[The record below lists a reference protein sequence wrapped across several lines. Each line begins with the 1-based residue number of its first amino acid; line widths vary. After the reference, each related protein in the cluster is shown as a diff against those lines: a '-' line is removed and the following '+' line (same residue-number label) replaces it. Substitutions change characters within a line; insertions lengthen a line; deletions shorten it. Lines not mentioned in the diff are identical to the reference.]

1 MRLRY
6 DDIGGHDAATVV
18 DVGSGTGSYQPRRRT
33 VIAVEPSRTMI
44 AQRSPDA
51 APVLEGVAESLPFPN
66 GRFDAA
72 LAVLTIHHWADH
84 VAGLRELT
92 RVASRQVILTWEP
105 ERFVRFW
112 LVEEYLPEIAANE
125 AQLPALDAVTDVL
138 AVASVLSVP
147 VPADCTDGFCGAYW
161 RRPAAYLDPNARRAI
176 SAFSHCDPMVVV
188 QAMARLR
195 SDLVTGRWAQRHR
208 RLLDLGELDL
218 GYRLVIANGLASAA
232 AT

>member
-1 MRLRY
+1 
-6 DDIGGHDAATVV
+6 V

-161 RRPAAYLDPNARRAI
+161 RRPAAYLDPNARHAI